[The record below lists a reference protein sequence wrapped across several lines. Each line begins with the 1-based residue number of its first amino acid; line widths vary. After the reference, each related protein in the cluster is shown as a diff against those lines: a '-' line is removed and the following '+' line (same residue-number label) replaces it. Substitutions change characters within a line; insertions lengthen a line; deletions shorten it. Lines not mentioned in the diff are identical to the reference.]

1 LFKFFN
7 RMKYTLLKRNKSFR
21 ADSHSHF
28 VKWMRK
34 MDLQQ
39 WTDNNDFMEGYA
51 YRKLTFEN
59 IEIRHNNEEF
69 FVEDLQK
76 NNLLKIESSKG
87 LFGLF

>member
-1 LFKFFN
+1 
-7 RMKYTLLKRNKSFR
+7 MKYILLKRNKSINTN
-21 ADSHSHF
+21 SHSDF
-28 VKWMRK
+28 IRWMRK

-51 YRKLTFEN
+51 YRKSAFEN
-59 IEIRHNNEEF
+59 IQIRFDDEAL

-87 LFGLF
+87 FFDKILKFNS